1 MPGEG
6 VTVDRTALI
15 RKLFG
20 PSFRISRW
28 WFGGASGHDGI
39 DLPARTGTPIRAL
52 SSGRVSYARDARTDP
67 NAGRAWAIGAGKVVN
82 IDIDSRY
89 TTQYAHMQDIFV
101 KPGQYVKAGTIIG
114 TVGSTGGLPNSPGAN
129 FGASSAHLHFGLWD
143 HKLNKH
149 IMPDAYLQAVA
160 RGDTW
165 GEGSDVLGAWG
176 DHVKYPTGHI
186 LTQKDVYD
194 IVEKLQDIGM
204 FDGQGPLAGAIGRQI
219 VTGILLRHVGEP
231 WNKDLQATLQAEFN
245 QGATEATAL
254 GGAGNPLNVIA
265 QPVMAIGDLATKAAD
280 PANWVR
286 IFAILA
292 GAGLVAIGG
301 IGVLRSTGTAPSV
314 SIPRPG
320 ANVA

>member
-1 MPGEG
+1 MAGEG
-6 VTVDRTALI
+6 VTADRLALV
-15 RKLFG
+15 RRLFG
-20 PSFRISRW
+20 ANFRISRW

-39 DLPARTGTPIRAL
+39 DLPAKPGTPIRAL

-67 NAGRAWAIGAGKVVN
+67 NAARAWAIGAGKVVN

-101 KPGQYVKAGTIIG
+101 RPGQYVKAGTIIG
-114 TVGSTGGLPNSPGAN
+114 TVGSTGGLPNSAGAN
-129 FGASSAHLHFGLWD
+129 FGASNAHLHFGLWD

-149 IMPDAYLQAVA
+149 ILPDAYLQAVA
-160 RGDTW
+160 RGDTF
-165 GEGSDVLGAWG
+165 SDGDILGAWG

-204 FDGQGPLAGAIGRQI
+204 FDGQGPLAGVVGRQI

-231 WNKDLQATLQAEFN
+231 WNKELQSTLQAEFN
-245 QGATEATAL
+245 QSATEAADL
-254 GGAGNPLNVIA
+254 GGTAPAIL
-265 QPVMAIGDLATKAAD
+265 AIGEFVGAAMD

-292 GAGLVAIGG
+292 GVGLVAVGG
-301 IGVLRSTGTAPSV
+301 IGVLRSTGTAPAV

-320 ANVA
+320 ATVA